1 VSLVASGTDADHGA
15 ARSAMSE
22 KAMTSSSIDVALTV
36 TEFGRKCRSNS
47 GMCSSS
53 HALAVHQSSDCAR
66 LTDFRQST
74 SCGSK
79 QVTLRS
85 GGESVTSQRHRS
97 CCSVIH
103 RG

>member
-1 VSLVASGTDADHGA
+1 MSLVASGTDADHGA

-53 HALAVHQSSDCAR
+53 HAR
-66 LTDFRQST
+66 L
-74 SCGSK
+74 GSAP
-79 QVTLRS
+79 VERLRS
-85 GGESVTSQRHRS
+85 DDRIPPVD
-97 CCSVIH
+97 
-103 RG
+103 